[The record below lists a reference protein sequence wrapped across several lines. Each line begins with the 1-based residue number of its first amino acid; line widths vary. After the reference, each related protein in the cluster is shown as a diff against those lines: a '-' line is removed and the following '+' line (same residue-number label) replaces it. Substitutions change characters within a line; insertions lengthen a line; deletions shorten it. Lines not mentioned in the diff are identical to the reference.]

1 MARVARADVN
11 MPKYDG
17 FLLLWLHNQAEF
29 EAAVYHLPEGIAE
42 VPTSRL
48 LYSGRPRQSDRPK
61 TELPKD
67 ISGRK
72 AMLIDMR
79 KAKSL
84 LWQDTKKN
92 QKVSVGSPNL

>member
-29 EAAVYHLPEGIAE
+29 EAALYHLPEGIAE

-48 LYSGRPRQSDRPK
+48 LYSGHPRQSDRPK

-67 ISGRK
+67 VSEREVT
-72 AMLIDMR
+72 LFDMR
-79 KAKSL
+79 KANSL
-84 LWQDTKKN
+84 LWWDTKKT